1 MSDTANTIEAAVE
14 QLIQVPDTITE
25 DATEEVVEASSEETI
40 EEPQDETEIVEETEN
55 DADDD
60 LLDHFD
66 ADDELDGETA
76 APLELSDDLEIE
88 YKADGQMKKA
98 TLGELKRDKAGQ
110 DYIQR
115 RMQEIAQL
123 EKQVQEQSNAL
134 AQQQNQQLEQFQ
146 KAQQNGLSEPSPPSK
161 ELFNNDPIAYME
173 AKLSYDEAKAEYDTN
188 AQHFLQ
194 MEQQKEQRKQQQLQ
208 AFSRQQTQILTEKLP
223 VLADPQKGPVIKN
236 DLLEVGEHYGWTQ
249 QELENVYDHRYIL
262 ALYDAMRFRK
272 LVQKRGKA
280 TSKKQSIAPVK
291 AGAKKMPNV
300 GNAKA
305 RKQKQDRLRKTG
317 SIDDAVDLILN
328 S

>member
-1 MSDTANTIEAAVE
+1 MNTPNTIDAAVE
-14 QLIQVPDTITE
+14 QLIQVPNTSTE
-25 DATEEVVEASSEETI
+25 DTTEEVVEASGEEII
-40 EEPQDETEIVEETEN
+40 EEPQQETDVVEQAEN

-60 LLDHFD
+60 LLDQLD
-66 ADDELDGETA
+66 ADDLEEETA

-98 TLGELKRDKAGQ
+98 TLGELKRGKAGQ

-134 AQQQNQQLEQFQ
+134 AQQQNQQAEFFK
-146 KAQQNGLSEPSPPSK
+146 KAQQNGLSEPTPPSK

-194 MEQQKEQRKQQQLQ
+194 MEQQSEQRKQQQLQ
-208 AFSRQQTQILTEKLP
+208 AFTQQQTQLLSEKLP
-223 VLADPQKGPVIKN
+223 DIADPEKGEVIKKG
-236 DLLEVGEHYGWTQ
+236 LMEVGEHYGFTP
-249 QELENVYDHRYIL
+249 QELESVRDHRYIL
-262 ALYDAMRFRK
+262 AMYDAMRFRK

-280 TSKKQSIAPVK
+280 TSSKESIAPVK
-291 AGAKKMPNV
+291 AGAKKRLSQGKAAASKKAEAVMR
-300 GNAKA
+300 AKG
-305 RKQKQDRLRKTG
+305 DID
-317 SIDDAVDLILN
+317 SIANYLLN
-328 S
+328 P

>member
-1 MSDTANTIEAAVE
+1 MNTPNTIDAAVE
-14 QLIQVPDTITE
+14 QLIQVPDTTTE
-25 DATEEVVEASSEETI
+25 DTTEEVVEALEEETI
-40 EEPQDETEIVEETEN
+40 EEPQDETEIVEEAEN

-66 ADDELDGETA
+66 ADDEFEGETA

-98 TLGELKRDKAGQ
+98 TLGELKRGKAGQ

-134 AQQQNQQLEQFQ
+134 AQQQKQQLEQFQ
-146 KAQQNGLSEPSPPSK
+146 KAQQTGLSEPTPPSK

-173 AKLSYDEAKAEYDTN
+173 AKLSYDEAKAEHDTKV
-188 AQHFLQ
+188 QQFQQ
-194 MEQQKEQRKQQQLQ
+194 MQKQQEQQQQQQLQ
-208 AFSRQQTQILTEKLP
+208 AFTQQQTQLLAEKLP
-223 VLADPQKGPVIKN
+223 DIADPQKGEVIKKG
-236 DLLEVGEHYGWTQ
+236 LMEVGEHYGFSQ
-249 QELENVYDHRYIL
+249 QELESVRDHRYIL
-262 ALYDAMRFRK
+262 AMYDAMRFRK
-272 LVQKRGKA
+272 LLQKRGKA

-291 AGAKKMPNV
+291 AGAKKTPNV
-300 GNAKA
+300 GKAKA

>member
-1 MSDTANTIEAAVE
+1 MNDTANTIDAAVE
-14 QLIQVPDTITE
+14 QLIQVPNTTTE
-25 DATEEVVEASSEETI
+25 DTTEEVVEASGEEII
-40 EEPQDETEIVEETEN
+40 EEPQNETDVVEQAEN

-60 LLDHFD
+60 LLDQLD
-66 ADDELDGETA
+66 ADDLEEETA

-134 AQQQNQQLEQFQ
+134 AQQQNQQAEFFK
-146 KAQQNGLSEPSPPSK
+146 KAQQNGLSEPTPPSK

-194 MEQQKEQRKQQQLQ
+194 MEQQSEQRKQQQLQ

-223 VLADPQKGPVIKN
+223 DLADPQKGPVIKN
-236 DLLEVGEHYGWTQ
+236 DLLEVGEHYGWTK

>member
-1 MSDTANTIEAAVE
+1 VNTPNTIDAAVE
-14 QLIQVPDTITE
+14 QLIQVPNTSTE
-25 DATEEVVEASSEETI
+25 DTTEEVVEASGEEII
-40 EEPQDETEIVEETEN
+40 EEPQNETDVVEQAEN

-60 LLDHFD
+60 LLDQLD
-66 ADDELDGETA
+66 ADDLEEETA

-98 TLGELKRDKAGQ
+98 TLGELKRGKAGQ

-134 AQQQNQQLEQFQ
+134 AQQQNQQAEFFK
-146 KAQQNGLSEPSPPSK
+146 KAQQNGLSEPTPPSK

-194 MEQQKEQRKQQQLQ
+194 MEQQSEQRKQQQLQ
-208 AFSRQQTQILTEKLP
+208 AFTQQQTQLLSEKLP
-223 VLADPQKGPVIKN
+223 DIADPEKGEVIKKG
-236 DLLEVGEHYGWTQ
+236 LMEVGEHYGFTP
-249 QELENVYDHRYIL
+249 QELESVRDHRYIL
-262 ALYDAMRFRK
+262 AMYDAMRFRK

-280 TSKKQSIAPVK
+280 TSSKESIAPVK
-291 AGAKKMPNV
+291 AGAKKRLSQGKAAASKKAEAVMR
-300 GNAKA
+300 AKG
-305 RKQKQDRLRKTG
+305 DID
-317 SIDDAVDLILN
+317 SIANYLLN
-328 S
+328 P

>member
-1 MSDTANTIEAAVE
+1 MNDTANTIDAAVE
-14 QLIQVPDTITE
+14 QLIQVPNTITE
-25 DATEEVVEASSEETI
+25 DTTEEVVEASSEETI

-98 TLGELKRDKAGQ
+98 TLGELKRNNAGQ

-161 ELFNNDPIAYME
+161 DLFSDDPLGYME
-173 AKLSYDEAKAEYDTN
+173 AKIAYDEAKAEYDTN

-194 MEQQKEQRKQQQLQ
+194 MEQQSEQRKQQQLQ
-208 AFSRQQTQILTEKLP
+208 AFTQQQTQLLTERLP
-223 VLADPQKGPVIKN
+223 DIADPDKGEAIKKG
-236 DLLEVGEHYGWTQ
+236 LMEVGEHYGFTS
-249 QELENVYDHRYIL
+249 QELESVRDHRYIL
-262 ALYDAMRFRK
+262 AMYDAMRFRK

>member
-1 MSDTANTIEAAVE
+1 VNDTANTIDAAVE
-14 QLIQVPDTITE
+14 QLIQVPNTTTE
-25 DATEEVVEASSEETI
+25 DTTEEVVEASSEEII
-40 EEPQDETEIVEETEN
+40 EEPQQETDVVEQAEN

-60 LLDHFD
+60 LLDQLD
-66 ADDELDGETA
+66 ADDLEEETA

-123 EKQVQEQSNAL
+123 QKQVQEQSNAL
-134 AQQQNQQLEQFQ
+134 AQQQNQQAEFFK
-146 KAQQNGLSEPSPPSK
+146 KAQQNGLSEPIPPSK
-161 ELFNNDPIAYME
+161 DLFESDPIAFMQS
-173 AKLSYDEAKAEYDTN
+173 KLEYDEAKAEYDTN

-194 MEQQKEQRKQQQLQ
+194 MEQQSEQRKQQQLQ
-208 AFSRQQTQILTEKLP
+208 AFTQQQTQLLSEKLP
-223 VLADPQKGPVIKN
+223 DIADPEKGEVIKKG
-236 DLLEVGEHYGWTQ
+236 LMEVGEHYGFTP
-249 QELENVYDHRYIL
+249 QELESVRDHRYIL
-262 ALYDAMRFRK
+262 AMYDAMRFRK

>member
-1 MSDTANTIEAAVE
+1 VNTPNTIDAAVE
-14 QLIQVPDTITE
+14 QLIQVPDTSTE
-25 DATEEVVEASSEETI
+25 DATEEVVEASSEEII
-40 EEPQDETEIVEETEN
+40 EEPQNETDVVEQAEN

-60 LLDHFD
+60 LLDQLD
-66 ADDELDGETA
+66 ADDLEEETA

-98 TLGELKRDKAGQ
+98 TLGELKRGKAGQ

-134 AQQQNQQLEQFQ
+134 AQQQNQQAEFFK
-146 KAQQNGLSEPSPPSK
+146 KAQQNGLSEPTPPSK

-194 MEQQKEQRKQQQLQ
+194 MEQQSEQRKQQQLQ
-208 AFSRQQTQILTEKLP
+208 AFTQQQTQLLSEKLP
-223 VLADPQKGPVIKN
+223 DIADPEKGEVIKKG
-236 DLLEVGEHYGWTQ
+236 LMEVGEHYGFSQ
-249 QELENVYDHRYIL
+249 QELESVRDHRYIL
-262 ALYDAMRFRK
+262 AMYDAMRFRK

-280 TSKKQSIAPVK
+280 TSSKESIAPVK

-300 GNAKA
+300 GKAKA